1 MKYFRV
7 SIVRPNLPDGLALI
21 VRARSLESA
30 VSKLR
35 QSPDFQ
41 LPTGQYLVCECSNAT
56 NALSIELST
65 TTFIVTVKVPKSVMD
80 TVKGYLNAKSEDEFQ
95 DEDNTITYTAVF
107 PDGKQ
112 MDVKCC
118 GCQDE
123 ASWTEAVLFDK
134 NGCELCCSEPG
145 DEYADTWEL
154 EHEGVK
160 YVAVVKT
167 EKK

>member
-7 SIVRPNLPDGLALI
+7 SNPQDCLVLI

-30 VSKLR
+30 AAKLR

-41 LPTGQYLVCECSNAT
+41 LPAGQYLVCECGNAT

-65 TTFIVTVKVPKSVMD
+65 NTFIVTVKVPKSVMD
-80 TVKGYLNAKSEDEFQ
+80 TIKGYLNAKAEDKFQ
-95 DEDNTITYTAVF
+95 GEDNTISYTAVF

-118 GCQDE
+118 GCRDE
-123 ASWTEAVLFDK
+123 SSWTEAVLFDK
-134 NGCELCCSEPG
+134 NGCELCCSEP
-145 DEYADTWEL
+145 EYKYAGTWEL

-160 YVAVVKT
+160 YVAVVNT